1 MIFPVYKEK
10 GKTSRDVLNIIK
22 RSIEEKKIGH
32 GGTLDPLAEG
42 VLVVGVGR
50 ESTKKLHSEE
60 FNEKEYLGT
69 IFLGK
74 KSITDDEEG
83 EKEVVEVEKIP
94 TRKEVEDCLLLFQ
107 GVFEQRPPYFS
118 AVKVKGKESYKLAR
132 KQVFLDLKKRKVEA
146 KKIEILNYDYPFL
159 QIRIVTGR
167 GFYVRSLARDVGEKL
182 GAGGYLYKL
191 IRSRVGNFK
200 ISDCVDYRDLKSAKR
215 SA

>member
-22 RSIEEKKIGH
+22 RDLKEKKVGH

-42 VLVVGVGR
+42 VLIVGIGR

-69 IFLGK
+69 VFLGK

-83 EKEVVEVEKIP
+83 EKEVVKVEKTP
-94 TRKEVEDCLLLFQ
+94 TRKEVEDCLSLFE
-107 GVFEQRPPYFS
+107 GVFEQKPPYFS

-132 KQVFLDLKKRKVEA
+132 KRVFLDLKKRKVEA
-146 KKIEILNYDYPFL
+146 KKIEILKYNYPFL
-159 QIRIVTGR
+159 KLKIITGK
-167 GFYVRSLARDVGEKL
+167 GFYVRSLARDIGEKL
-182 GAGGYLYKL
+182 GTGGYLYNL
-191 IRSRVGNFK
+191 IRSRVGNFT
-200 ISDCVDYRDLKSAKR
+200 ISDCYKDLNSAKKSA
-215 SA
+215 